1 MNIIESYTSKIKS
14 RIIKY
19 KSILNIK
26 NNLEIKNIIV
36 ETPPDKF
43 DFDLSSNAAMIIAKI
58 TQNNPRLIAE

>member
-26 NNLEIKNIIV
+26 NNLEIKRKEGV
-36 ETPPDKF
+36 
-43 DFDLSSNAAMIIAKI
+43 
-58 TQNNPRLIAE
+58 